1 VPLVNGRKF
10 LRAQLP
16 TLVTLLAGE
25 RAAYQ
30 QEVLRL
36 QHQVRELTGQ
46 LRELQTVVLVR
57 AGVTA
62 ELAALYSERQI
73 MLARAAQ
80 HDPTQPLH

>member
-1 VPLVNGRKF
+1 MPLVNGRKF

-36 QHQVRELTGQ
+36 QDQVRELTYRQPRPDKRRPAMEPLAPTSGIGSAPPSKGG
-46 LRELQTVVLVR
+46 RIISVALV
-57 AGVTA
+57 
-62 ELAALYSERQI
+62 S
-73 MLARAAQ
+73 
-80 HDPTQPLH
+80 